1 MSGSSLRGK
10 EIVDSR
16 GFPNVSGVIPFGGKG
31 VGITVPGILPIPL
44 STGMSVA
51 NLDAM
56 FEQKRS
62 KRLQRVDAGHVEE
75 RVVDRREEGQASE
88 LEKLQREV
96 REMKKRMFGQSAQEG
111 DSRNITVLIDN
122 SASIGAE
129 IMEIGE
135 GDDWRSDLHKYLS
148 TNDLPED
155 KRKVER
161 IKARAVRFRLIGV
174 EFALQ
179 IWGLRNKAPK
189 VEIMVAFSS
198 CLIGIQNL
206 ERSCCQ
212 AMQIHRLG
220 EDEIGAGSSIKESSD
235 YSCASSV
242 TDDDFYV
249 SKAPGVVAKLMGL
262 DCLPISNIYEP
273 YSTPLSDCQ
282 SRLGSHYKTKNLEYF
297 QDLQFMHSSSL
308 HENVPFME
316 PKYQKVLQ
324 KPIKKFQNEILPPK
338 SAKSI
343 PITHHRLLSPIK
355 SSNYIPSMDAAKKSV
370 RDLKE
375 KVQVAKKTSKCFQV
389 SHRPSESSA
398 VKNLRGHSINK
409 SWNGIVIPNSEE
421 SSVGVKNKGKS
432 ISLALQAKANVQ
444 KREALNLHSSRA
456 SNNQKQNC
464 TIDRGKSH
472 LKPTIQLGKA
482 VNGEFSSARQRKTS
496 KLVGPSKVGSQ
507 KLASEVKDD
516 KRQVSSCKKRSI
528 DGSYHH
534 SDKIQDAHDLS
545 GNENRKVVRSS
556 AVTDVVS
563 FTFTAPMTQQGPS
576 SVGSADAGKNCKIF
590 QADSPGKRIMLDS
603 DGMVAQKFSSLGHN
617 VKGGD
622 ILSTFLE
629 QKLKELT
636 HKIEFS
642 QQRSGTVSLV
652 GSSVLEENKTKD
664 GNYAY
669 KQEGQP
675 GFSLYSSRDPRGFI
689 TDQKCQ
695 NPVDEMGMHRR
706 NMSEERSLLD
716 FRLPSPVS
724 VLDHFS
730 ISESCHSSDTADTN
744 STGGA
749 KHCSPIQFH
758 DVLSR
763 YSMNTFPPLEGD
775 AELSDSSSSTSAG
788 NMPKRR
794 ETTPYCKK
802 PRGSKLEYVK
812 EILCNIDMMF
822 NDYALGNA
830 CHIIIPRLFDQ
841 VERRKGCLNGCENI
855 SRTDRR
861 LLFDCVNE
869 CLDMRCRR
877 YVRGGYKLWAK
888 GLWMVKKTDRLAED
902 VCKEISGWSEMGDFM
917 VDEIVE
923 YDMSSQYGRWLDYEI
938 EAFECGIQIESK
950 ILSSLIDE
958 VVDDILVL

>member
-1 MSGSSLRGK
+1 MGIEKQGSKGGNYVGGLFQLFDWNAKSQKKLLSSNA
-10 EIVDSR
+10 DSPEKSKQKKR
-16 GFPNVSGVIPFGGKG
+16 FDGN
-31 VGITVPGILPIPL
+31 LPM
-44 STGMSVA
+44 T
-51 NLDAM
+51 
-56 FEQKRS
+56 
-62 KRLQRVDAGHVEE
+62 RLQ
-75 RVVDRREEGQASE
+75 
-88 LEKLQREV
+88 
-96 REMKKRMFGQSAQEG
+96 M
-111 DSRNITVLIDN
+111 
-122 SASIGAE
+122 
-129 IMEIGE
+129 
-135 GDDWRSDLHKYLS
+135 
-148 TNDLPED
+148 
-155 KRKVER
+155 
-161 IKARAVRFRLIGV
+161 
-174 EFALQ
+174 
-179 IWGLRNKAPK
+179 
-189 VEIMVAFSS
+189 
-198 CLIGIQNL
+198 
-206 ERSCCQ
+206 
-212 AMQIHRLG
+212 LG

-249 SKAPGVVAKLMGL
+249 SKSPGVVAKLMGL
-262 DCLPISNIYEP
+262 DCLPISNMYEP

-282 SRLGSHYKTKNLEYF
+282 SRLASHYTTKNLEYF
-297 QDLQFMHSSSL
+297 QDPQFMHSSSL
-308 HENVPFME
+308 HENVI
-316 PKYQKVLQ
+316 LQ

-355 SSNYIPSMDAAKKSV
+355 SSNYIPPTDAAKKGV
-370 RDLKE
+370 TDLKE
-375 KVQVAKKTSKCFQV
+375 KVQVAKKTSKCFEV

-398 VKNLRGHSINK
+398 VKNLRGHSMNK
-409 SWNGIVIPNSEE
+409 SWNGIVNPNSEE
-421 SSVGVKNKGKS
+421 SSVVVKNKGKS
-432 ISLALQAKANVQ
+432 VSLALQAKANVQ
-444 KREALNLHSSRA
+444 KRQALNLHNSRA
-456 SNNQKQNC
+456 SVGQKDSNDLSPNELFTSRIKKPSTRNCSSVLRQNNQKQNC
-464 TIDRGKSH
+464 TVDRGKSP
-472 LKPTIQLGKA
+472 LKPIVQRGKA
-482 VNGEFSSARQRKTS
+482 LNGECSSTRQRKTS
-496 KLVGPSKVGSQ
+496 KLVGPSKVSSQ

-534 SDKIQDAHDLS
+534 SEKIQDAHDLS
-545 GNENRKVVRSS
+545 VNENGKVVRSS
-556 AVTDVVS
+556 AVTNVVS
-563 FTFTAPMTQQGPS
+563 FTFTAPMTQQRPS

-590 QADSPGKRIMLDS
+590 QADSPSKWIMLDS
-603 DGMVAQKFSSLGHN
+603 DGMVARKFSSLGHN

-642 QQRSGTVSLV
+642 HQRSGTVSFV
-652 GSSVLEENKTKD
+652 GSNVLEENKTKD

-675 GFSLYSSRDPRGFI
+675 GFSLYSSRDTKGFI

-695 NPVDEMGMHRR
+695 NPVDEMGMYRR

-775 AELSDSSSSTSAG
+775 AELSDSASSTSAI

-812 EILCNIDMMF
+812 EISCNIDMMF
-822 NDYALGNA
+822 NDYALGTA
-830 CHIIIPRLFDQ
+830 CHIIKPRLFDQ
-841 VERRKGCLNGCENI
+841 VERRKGYLNGCENI
-855 SRTDRR
+855 SRIDRR

-888 GLWMVKKTDRLAED
+888 GLWMVKKKDRLAED
-902 VCKEISGWSEMGDFM
+902 VCKEISGWSAMGDFM

-923 YDMSSQYGRWLDYEI
+923 NDMSSQYGRWLDYEI
-938 EAFECGIQIESK
+938 EAFELGIQIESK

-958 VVDDILVL
+958 VVDAILIFFSLFYNDLSLHNYFPCKHYLSMLLKRFAHKAMRIVDIKVDVKLNKYIWSRGIRKCPKTGSRSNCSLEE

>member
-1 MSGSSLRGK
+1 ML
-10 EIVDSR
+10 
-16 GFPNVSGVIPFGGKG
+16 
-31 VGITVPGILPIPL
+31 
-44 STGMSVA
+44 
-51 NLDAM
+51 
-56 FEQKRS
+56 
-62 KRLQRVDAGHVEE
+62 
-75 RVVDRREEGQASE
+75 
-88 LEKLQREV
+88 
-96 REMKKRMFGQSAQEG
+96 
-111 DSRNITVLIDN
+111 
-122 SASIGAE
+122 
-129 IMEIGE
+129 
-135 GDDWRSDLHKYLS
+135 
-148 TNDLPED
+148 
-155 KRKVER
+155 
-161 IKARAVRFRLIGV
+161 
-174 EFALQ
+174 
-179 IWGLRNKAPK
+179 
-189 VEIMVAFSS
+189 VAFSS
-198 CLIGIQNL
+198 CLIGMQNL

-220 EDEIGAGSSIKESSD
+220 EDEIGAGSSLKESSD

-249 SKAPGVVAKLMGL
+249 SKSPGVVAKLMGL

-297 QDLQFMHSSSL
+297 QDPQIMHSSSL

-343 PITHHRLLSPIK
+343 PITHHRLSSPIK
-355 SSNYIPSMDAAKKSV
+355 SSKYIPPMDAAHKGVK
-370 RDLKE
+370 DLKE
-375 KVQVAKKTSKCFQV
+375 KVQVAKKTSKRFQV
-389 SHRPSESSA
+389 SHRPSESSD
-398 VKNLRGHSINK
+398 VKNLRGHSMNK
-409 SWNGIVIPNSEE
+409 SWDGIVNPNSEE

-444 KREALNLHSSRA
+444 KREALNLRSSRA
-456 SNNQKQNC
+456 SVGQKDSNDLSPNELFTSRTKKPSTRNCSSVLRQNNQKQNC
-464 TIDRGKSH
+464 TVDRGKSP
-472 LKPTIQLGKA
+472 LKPTVQRGKA
-482 VNGEFSSARQRKTS
+482 LNGEFSSARQRKTS
-496 KLVGPSKVGSQ
+496 KLVGPSKFGSQ

-516 KRQVSSCKKRSI
+516 KRQVSSCKKRSM
-528 DGSYHH
+528 DRSYHH
-534 SDKIQDAHDLS
+534 SEKIQDAHDLS
-545 GNENRKVVRSS
+545 VNENGKVVRSS
-556 AVTDVVS
+556 AVTNVVS
-563 FTFTAPMTQQGPS
+563 FTFTAPMTQQGSS
-576 SVGSADAGKNCKIF
+576 SVGCADAGKNCKIF
-590 QADSPGKRIMLDS
+590 EADSPGKRIMLDS
-603 DGMVAQKFSSLGHN
+603 DCMVAQKFSSLGHN

-652 GSSVLEENKTKD
+652 GSNVLEENQSKD
-664 GNYAY
+664 GNYAD
-669 KQEGQP
+669 KPEGQP
-675 GFSLYSSRDPRGFI
+675 GFSLYSSRDPKGFI

-695 NPVDEMGMHRR
+695 NPVDEMSMHRR

-763 YSMNTFPPLEGD
+763 YSMNTFPPIEGD
-775 AELSDSSSSTSAG
+775 DELSDSASSTSAG

-830 CHIIIPRLFDQ
+830 CHIIKPRLFDQ
-841 VERRKGCLNGCENI
+841 VERRKGYLNGCENI
-855 SRTDRR
+855 SRIDRK

-888 GLWMVKKTDRLAED
+888 GLWMVKKKDRLAED
-902 VCKEISGWSEMGDFM
+902 VCKEISGWSAMGDFM

-923 YDMSSQYGRWLDYEI
+923 NDMSSQYGRWLDYEI
-938 EAFECGIQIESK
+938 EAFELGIQIESK